1 MKKISIL
8 LPVFNE
14 EKNIEACIQSIL
26 ESSYSHY
33 EIIIIN
39 DGSTDQTIN
48 IIERI
53 KDSRIKL
60 YNKQNTG
67 LVETLNY
74 GIKKCNNE
82 IIMRMDADDLIHSS
96 KIKNQLTEFIHKDIL
111 LLGTEGRIIDDQ
123 GEKMRRVDLPLEHNV
138 IINSM
143 LNYNSGI
150 IHPSIMVYKEALH
163 KVKGYSEKIKH
174 AEDHDLF
181 LRLSK
186 IGKIANLGQE
196 LIYLRKH
203 SKNVSHKYAEEQ
215 ISNTIIANKY
225 YESNNC
231 KPISKDTYLQIKKE
245 VLDSIVNR
253 SFIKAHKKIV
263 ELQYLTK
270 NSIKTKILFFKVI
283 RKLLKQLI

>member
-1 MKKISIL
+1 MKKISVL

-14 EKNIEACIQSIL
+14 EKYIEACIRSIQA
-26 ESSYSHY
+26 SSYSHF
-33 EIIIIN
+33 EIIIVN
-39 DGSTDQTIN
+39 DGSTDQTKN
-48 IIERI
+48 IIKNI

-60 YNKQNTG
+60 YNKKNTG
-67 LVETLNY
+67 LIDTLNY

-96 KIKNQLTEFIHKDIL
+96 KIKNQLTEFINRDIL
-111 LLGTEGRIIDDQ
+111 LLGTEGRIIDEN
-123 GEKMRRVDLPLEHNV
+123 GEKKRRVSLPLKHNDIV
-138 IINSM
+138 NTMI
-143 LNYNSGI
+143 NYNSGI
-150 IHPSIMVYKEALH
+150 IHPSIMVYKEALN
-163 KVKGYSEKIKH
+163 KVNGYSKDLKH

-203 SKNVSHKYAEEQ
+203 SKNVSHIYAEEQ
-215 ISNTIIANKY
+215 ISNTIVANRYHKIINY
-225 YESNNC
+225 T
-231 KPISKDTYLQIKKE
+231 PISNKTYFIIKKE

-253 SFIKAHKKIV
+253 SFIRIHKKIV
-263 ELQYLTK
+263 ESEY
-270 NSIKTKILFFKVI
+270 IKKDSLKIKILIFKVI